1 MKKGLLLFAL
11 ISFLFVGTTNTYA
24 QNDLSNQ
31 LDVELSDNNSDKI
44 KDKKKDKKVEEDN
57 QLEFLGTPVYDAEDF
72 WKLIT
77 KGIFNLFIILIIVR
91 YIYYP
96 VTKNKDYLFTY
107 LLISLTVFLLCVL
120 LDSVKL
126 QLGFALG
133 LFAIFGIIRY
143 RTDPIPIK
151 EMTYLFLVIGI
162 SVVNALANKK
172 ISHAELV
179 FANLLLVFVTFGM
192 ERIWLL
198 RHESRR
204 NIIYEKIELIK
215 PENKEELLED
225 LKERTG
231 LNIVR
236 YEIRRIDFLKDIA
249 NIRIFYYEDDSK

>member
-1 MKKGLLLFAL
+1 MQLLTIL
-11 ISFLFVGTTNTYA
+11 
-24 QNDLSNQ
+24 LSGGM
-31 LDVELSDNNSDKI
+31 
-44 KDKKKDKKVEEDN
+44 
-57 QLEFLGTPVYDAEDF
+57 EFLGTPLFDAKDF
-72 WKLIT
+72 FTLIT
-77 KGIFNLFIILIIVR
+77 KTIFNLAIITVIIR

-107 LLISLTVFLLCVL
+107 FLISLTVFLLCVL

-179 FANLLLVFVTFGM
+179 FANLMIVFVAFGM
-192 ERIWLL
+192 ERLWLL
-198 RHESRR
+198 KPELRK
-204 NIIYEKIELIK
+204 NVIYEKIELIV
-215 PENKEELLED
+215 PERRAELIAD

-231 LNIVR
+231 INVIRV
-236 YEIRRIDFLKDIA
+236 EVRRIDFLKDTA
-249 NIRIFYYEDDSK
+249 NLRIFYYEKDSK